1 MLVRIL
7 MLALLAAATPLSA
20 ATVFKVATLAPEGT
34 AWMREMRAAAE
45 GIKTRTEG
53 RVEIKY
59 YPGGVM
65 GNDATVMRKIRVG
78 QLQGGAFTSS
88 ELALVYPD
96 IMIYGLPFLFR
107 NQDEVA
113 AVRARMDPLLKKGL
127 EEKGLVAAGIIG
139 GGFAYLLSTQP
150 IRGRDDLIK
159 TKAWVPQNDVISE
172 VTYEVAGVK
181 PVPLSIADVYTGLQT
196 GLVDT
201 VANTPAGTLAFQW
214 HTRVR
219 HMVDMPVAYVVGI
232 LTFDKRAFDK
242 LDAADRAAVLEEV
255 ARAVERLDA
264 QTERDNAAA
273 REALRG
279 EGIEFFEPNAEDR
292 AYWQSVGEQAAQEL
306 MKRGSFEPANYEA
319 MMAALREARGG

>member
-107 NQDEVA
+107 NQGEVA

>member
-113 AVRARMDPLLKKGL
+113 VVRARMDPLLKKGL

-255 ARAVERLDA
+255 AVAVGRLDA

>member
-255 ARAVERLDA
+255 AVAVGRLDA

>member
-7 MLALLAAATPLSA
+7 MLALLAAATPLPA

-45 GIKTRTEG
+45 AIKTRTEG

-96 IMIYGLPFLFR
+96 MMIYGLPFLFR
-107 NQDEVA
+107 NQHELEV
-113 AVRARMDPLLKKGL
+113 VRARMDPLLKKGL

-150 IRGRDDLIK
+150 IRGRDDLVK

-201 VANTPAGTLAFQW
+201 VANTSAGTLAFQW

-242 LDAADRAAVLEEV
+242 LDAADRTAVLEEV
-255 ARAVERLDA
+255 AVAVERLDA